1 MGQRAATG
9 GHHCAY
15 RYISAHRLGRDQQET
30 AARIAA
36 RRIANAPEAA
46 LYKSQ
51 RPQTTRSTTMN
62 KNDHGNTPNWLT
74 FINTAILGVLFS
86 YAQNIEKR
94 IATMEAN
101 TLLIMQSFQLEP
113 RRPQTDQKPR

>member
-1 MGQRAATG
+1 
-9 GHHCAY
+9 
-15 RYISAHRLGRDQQET
+15 
-30 AARIAA
+30 
-36 RRIANAPEAA
+36 
-46 LYKSQ
+46 
-51 RPQTTRSTTMN
+51 MN

-74 FINTAILGVLFS
+74 FINTAILVVLFS

-113 RRPQTDQKPR
+113 RRFRPDQKPR